1 MYGIPI
7 LAVLVVLPAE
17 QVTSLNGL
25 IDAMKT
31 VFTVYGGSV
40 AADGTV
46 VLTGAGQLL
55 GWASALVF
63 IWVLLASGSAWI
75 MGAGRAQAAA
85 CMDGAG
91 PRALGR
97 ISPRTGVPAVMG
109 LVSGAVSLAAMVA
122 SLWVTRGDG
131 QKYFSAALTVSI
143 ALIVLAYLL
152 IYPAFLA
159 LRLRRPGLERPFR
172 APGGRPGAWL
182 ITVLATG
189 WSLLVTACLLW
200 PGLGT
205 ADPDAALPAGFEGQ
219 RLQFELLVLAP
230 LATVVAA
237 CTVFHLASRRSG

>member
-1 MYGIPI
+1 MT
-7 LAVLVVLPAE
+7 AH
-17 QVTSLNGL
+17 GL

-55 GWASALVF
+55 GWASALMF

-75 MGAGRAQAAA
+75 MGAGRATRPPAWTAPGRERPTRRVA
-85 CMDGAG
+85 HHR
-91 PRALGR
+91 PRHRL
-97 ISPRTGVPAVMG
+97 VPAG
-109 LVSGAVSLAAMVA
+109 HRLPPLA
-122 SLWVTRGDG
+122 R
-131 QKYFSAALTVSI
+131 
-143 ALIVLAYLL
+143 
-152 IYPAFLA
+152 
-159 LRLRRPGLERPFR
+159 
-172 APGGRPGAWL
+172 
-182 ITVLATG
+182 
-189 WSLLVTACLLW
+189 
-200 PGLGT
+200 LGT